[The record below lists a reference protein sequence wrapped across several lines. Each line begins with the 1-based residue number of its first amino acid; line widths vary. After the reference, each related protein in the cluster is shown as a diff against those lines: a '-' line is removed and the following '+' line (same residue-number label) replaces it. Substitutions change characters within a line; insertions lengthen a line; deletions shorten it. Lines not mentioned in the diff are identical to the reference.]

1 MEARAAGVYSNLRGR
16 MTIDREGCILGI
28 CAIVLAGAS
37 YPSMTIERDAFGELK
52 YFGEGIYETKT
63 IPVEAE
69 EVQEAAEE

>member
-1 MEARAAGVYSNLRGR
+1 
-16 MTIDREGCILGI
+16 MTIDREGCMLGI

-37 YPSMTIERDAFGELK
+37 YPSMTIERDAFGELN
-52 YFGEGIYETKT
+52 YIGDNRYDTKT